1 MTTSENDQREAT
13 TTTEVVSEPT
23 VIFFQPSPGDIINT
37 AAAQASVRAYNARAG
52 HAYAVAGYEYANQH
66 ADVGTDRAVSAAAWA
81 NIAAR
86 GAVADQRAT
95 RAAEAAIE
103 ASQAAAVMTEPP
115 TDPTTAPMSAIE
127 RFREGLSAA
136 ATSGRAEQRRRA
148 SQGESNAGRWWEDLA
163 TATTG
168 RAEQRRRACCS
179 ERVVCSE
186 SPGQSQM
193 ITSEDR
199 LESDEPTGP
208 ETNPDAWPT
217 IETSP
222 ENTTRRSR
230 RPGAWGSQEPRTGS
244 PDSGARGPESRARS
258 RPLAFHSTPARL
270 AELALRVEAGNPES
284 GVQNL
289 ESRARSRETGTRS
302 PELGARTVMTTRSA
316 AAAEVA
322 AAAAAA
328 AMAAEVEA
336 AEEAATAA
344 ATTAATAAA
353 VSTAPPPPPPR
364 VG

>member
-115 TDPTTAPMSAIE
+115 TDPTTAPMSAME

-148 SQGESNAGRWWEDLA
+148 SQGEGSAGRWWDDLS
-163 TATTG
+163 TVVTR

-186 SPGQSQM
+186 GPGQSRTT
-193 ITSEDR
+193 TSVER
-199 LESDEPTGP
+199 LESDGPTSP
-208 ETNPDAWPT
+208 VMNPDAWPT
-217 IETSP
+217 IQTSP
-222 ENTTRRSR
+222 EHTTRRSR
-230 RPGAWGSQEPRTGS
+230 RPGTWSSQEPGAGS
-244 PDSGARGPESRARS
+244 PGR
-258 RPLAFHSTPARL
+258 TN
-270 AELALRVEAGNPES
+270 V
-284 GVQNL
+284 
-289 ESRARSRETGTRS
+289 TRS
-302 PELGARTVMTTRSA
+302 DDAEATTVTAAGGGGIRGGTTVTA
-316 AAAEVA
+316 AATEVVASMAVVAAEVV
-322 AAAAAA
+322 
-328 AMAAEVEA
+328 VEDV
-336 AEEAATAA
+336 AATAA
-344 ATTAATAAA
+344 AATATTTTAAATA
-353 VSTAPPPPPPR
+353 SPPPPSR